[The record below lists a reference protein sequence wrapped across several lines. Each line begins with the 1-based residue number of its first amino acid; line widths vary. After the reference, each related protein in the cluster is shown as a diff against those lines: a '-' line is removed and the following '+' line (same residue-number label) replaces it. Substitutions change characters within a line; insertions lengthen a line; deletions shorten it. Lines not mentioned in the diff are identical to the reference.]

1 MISIK
6 IMTHLMTLRI
16 KNLRIWT
23 QPTQFRNLSEISKID
38 YPENGMKFLIPP
50 ESVCLTESVPRFQD
64 RPHKKVMH
72 LSNPGIQ
79 PMHTLLKCM

>member
-1 MISIK
+1 MI
-6 IMTHLMTLRI
+6 LRI
-16 KNLRIWT
+16 QNLRIST

-38 YPENGMKFLIPP
+38 YPGNRMKFLIPP

-64 RPHKKVMH
+64 RPHKNRPHKKVMH